1 VILKI
6 NSGGKGSH
14 ALSPAQIKSLTSQDD
29 IFSAISV
36 LENNLAK
43 VKIVSVICLQVR
55 QDDISIKLKEAA
67 ISSQKREIK
76 DLEQQLLITKLD
88 VA

>member
-1 VILKI
+1 M
-6 NSGGKGSH
+6 S
-14 ALSPAQIKSLTSQDD
+14 LSSQDD
-29 IFSAISV
+29 IIGAISV
-36 LENNLAK
+36 LENNLGK
-43 VKIVSVICLQVR
+43 VKIASVICQQVR

>member
-1 VILKI
+1 MKI
-6 NSGGKGSH
+6 NSGSKGSH
-14 ALSPAQIKSLTSQDD
+14 ALSPAQIMSLTSQDD
-29 IFSAISV
+29 IFGVISV

-43 VKIVSVICLQVR
+43 VKIVSVICRQVR
-55 QDDISIKLKEAA
+55 QDDVSIKLKEAA

>member
-1 VILKI
+1 
-6 NSGGKGSH
+6 
-14 ALSPAQIKSLTSQDD
+14 
-29 IFSAISV
+29 
-36 LENNLAK
+36 
-43 VKIVSVICLQVR
+43 VR

-88 VA
+88 VAQSKVQLDVWLKYINVNRNMNTSKLSTRGSSSKRGRRRSRIKSLKALP

>member
-1 VILKI
+1 
-6 NSGGKGSH
+6 
-14 ALSPAQIKSLTSQDD
+14 
-29 IFSAISV
+29 
-36 LENNLAK
+36 
-43 VKIVSVICLQVR
+43 VR
-55 QDDISIKLKEAA
+55 QDDVSIKVKDAA

>member
-1 VILKI
+1 MLT
-6 NSGGKGSH
+6 
-14 ALSPAQIKSLTSQDD
+14 LSPAHIMSLSSQDD
-29 IFSAISV
+29 IIGAISV
-36 LENNLAK
+36 LENNLGK
-43 VKIVSVICLQVR
+43 VKIVSVICRQVR

>member
-1 VILKI
+1 M
-6 NSGGKGSH
+6 
-14 ALSPAQIKSLTSQDD
+14 SLTSQDD

-43 VKIVSVICLQVR
+43 VKIVSVICRQVR
-55 QDDISIKLKEAA
+55 QDDVSIKLKEAA

>member
-1 VILKI
+1 M
-6 NSGGKGSH
+6 
-14 ALSPAQIKSLTSQDD
+14 SLTSQDD
-29 IFSAISV
+29 IFGVISV

-43 VKIVSVICLQVR
+43 VKIVSVICRQVR
-55 QDDISIKLKEAA
+55 QDDVSIKLKEAA